1 MPAPPSPVSPRVKR
15 LLLISALLVSSATAS
30 AVEVD
35 PKLERLVRE
44 SLPVCPGGKMSFD
57 EMQVKLPPRFK
68 GVMVK
73 VESADHRCDFQMGGV
88 LAPSGA
94 LYLGMPWTIS
104 NEDGK
109 TVAERLKAF
118 VWRNFQMNA
127 TPVIDPKVTADGL
140 YRVTLMQSTENGKV
154 PLDGMLDSEGRMF
167 FFGQFRSGDDI
178 GAQRLKT
185 FESLLS
191 KSPSRGAADAA
202 VTIVEFSDFECPS
215 CKRSSGYVDP
225 ILAKHNGKVRYIRYD
240 MPLDGHPWAFG
251 AALAG
256 RAIYRQKPDVFW
268 EYKKQVYSNQE
279 KLNSFMF
286 WDWARAFAEQ
296 NELDLAKYD
305 ADLASEALKEEI
317 LKGAGLA
324 LSNEVRSTPTYMV
337 NGTLVEAGVDG
348 KDLAEYVDK
357 LLK

>member
-1 MPAPPSPVSPRVKR
+1 MKALLTCA
-15 LLLISALLVSSATAS
+15 LLLSAAVVS

-35 PKLERLVRE
+35 PKLDRLVRE
-44 SLPVCPGGKMSFD
+44 SLPVCAGGKVTFD
-57 EMQVKLPPRFK
+57 QLPVKLPPRFK
-68 GVMVK
+68 GVLVK
-73 VESADHRCDFQMGGV
+73 VESADHRCDYQMGGV

-104 NEDGK
+104 NEEGRSA
-109 TVAERLKAF
+109 AERLKAF

-140 YRVTLMQSTENGKV
+140 YRVTLLQATENGKL

-167 FFGQFRSGDDI
+167 FFGQFRSGDDVR
-178 GAQRLKT
+178 AQRLKT
-185 FESLLS
+185 FESLLG
-191 KSPSRGAADAA
+191 KSPARGAAGSA

-225 ILAKHNGKVRYIRYD
+225 ILARHNGKVRYVRYD
-240 MPLDGHPWAFG
+240 MPLEGHPWAFS

-256 RAIYRQKPDVFW
+256 RAIYRQKPDLFW
-268 EYKKQVYSNQE
+268 EYKKQVYANQE
-279 KLNSFMF
+279 KLNSFVF
-286 WDWARAFAEQ
+286 WDWARAFAEE
-296 NELDLAKYD
+296 NELDLVKYD
-305 ADLASEALKEEI
+305 ADLASEALKDEI

-337 NGTLVEAGVDG
+337 NGTLVDAGVDG

>member
-15 LLLISALLVSSATAS
+15 LLFACALLVSSTAL

-35 PKLERLVRE
+35 PKLDRMVRE
-44 SLPVCPGGKMSFD
+44 SLPVCNGGNVTFE
-57 EMQVKLPPRFK
+57 EMPVRLPPRFK
-68 GVMVK
+68 GVLVK
-73 VESADHRCDFQMGGV
+73 VESANHHCDFQMGGV
-88 LAPSGA
+88 LSPSGA

-104 NEDGK
+104 NEEGK
-109 TVAERLKAF
+109 NPVERLKAF

-127 TPVIDPKVTADGL
+127 TPVVDSKVTADGL
-140 YRVTLMQSTENGKV
+140 YRVTLMQTTEHGKL
-154 PLDGMLDSEGRMF
+154 PLEGMLDAEGRMF

-178 GAQRLKT
+178 RALRLKT
-185 FESLLS
+185 FESLIA
-191 KSPSRGAADAA
+191 KSPARGAADAP
-202 VTIVEFSDFECPS
+202 VTIAEFSDFECPS

-225 ILAKHNGKVRYIRYD
+225 ILTKHNGKVRYVRYD
-240 MPLDGHPWAFG
+240 MPLEGHPWAFG

-256 RAIYRQKPDVFW
+256 RAIYRQKPDLFW
-268 EYKKQVYSNQE
+268 EYKKQVYANQD
-279 KLNSFMF
+279 KLNAFTF
-286 WDWARAFAEQ
+286 WDWARAFAAD

-348 KDLAEYVDK
+348 KDLAEYVEK